1 MSLHSQAVR
10 TPDIAAAIRPLRLIF
25 WGGLLCVFDFNFS
38 HTVNGSGFKFDVFND
53 AVGCALIA
61 WGVIALAPLR
71 VHDRYANVMTFVKV
85 VSILAVFDA
94 IRDHWIVR
102 TPPIFDFLSNLFGLI
117 TLVAIVAFCIAMRWF
132 CEQARLV
139 EAAASWR
146 TTTILF
152 IAIYFIPLGL
162 LYIAGTIA
170 IAANKSFYFNPGPIG
185 LILVPIFFVPLIHLF
200 ISTSRMKRAAVRQ
213 SNQASPSV

>member
-1 MSLHSQAVR
+1 MSYA
-10 TPDIAAAIRPLRLIF
+10 DIESAIRPLRLIF

-38 HTVNGSGFKFDVFND
+38 QTVNGSGFKFDVFND

-61 WGVIALAPLR
+61 WGAVVLASIR
-71 VHDRYANVMTFVKV
+71 VHDRYAKAMTFVKI
-85 VSILAVFDA
+85 VSILAFFGAV
-94 IRDHWIVR
+94 RDHWIVR
-102 TPPIFDFLSNLFGLI
+102 TPPIIDFILNLFGLI
-117 TLVAIVAFCIAMRWF
+117 TLVAIVVFCIAMRWF

-152 IAIYFIPLGL
+152 IAIYLLPLGL

-170 IAANKSFYFNPGPIG
+170 IAANKSFYFNPGPLG
-185 LILVPIFFVPLIHLF
+185 LIVIPIFFVPIIHLF
-200 ISTSRMKRAAVRQ
+200 ISTSRMKRSAELQ
-213 SNQASPSV
+213 SNPAHNES

>member
-1 MSLHSQAVR
+1 MSYA
-10 TPDIAAAIRPLRLIF
+10 DIESAIRPLRLIF

-38 HTVNGSGFKFDVFND
+38 QTVNGSGFKFDVFND

-61 WGVIALAPLR
+61 WGVVVLACLR
-71 VHDRYANVMTFVKV
+71 VHDRYAKAITFVKV
-85 VSILAVFDA
+85 VSILAFFDA
-94 IRDHWIVR
+94 VRDHWIVR
-102 TPPIFDFLSNLFGLI
+102 TPPIIDFILNLFGLI
-117 TLVAIVAFCIAMRWF
+117 TLVAIVVFCIAMRWF

-152 IAIYFIPLGL
+152 IAIYLVPLGL

-170 IAANKSFYFNPGPIG
+170 IATNKSFYFNPGPIG
-185 LILVPIFFVPLIHLF
+185 VFAVPIFFVPLIHLF
-200 ISTSRMKRAAVRQ
+200 ISTSRMKRAAEQ
-213 SNQASPSV
+213 HSNHV